1 MSISISNID
10 TKDGTAGEDGVAVVV
25 MIAGDVGDLQ
35 KG

>member
-1 MSISISNID
+1 MSTSISNID

-25 MIAGDVGDLQ
+25 IVVGDLQ